1 MLPQVVKDAVFS
13 KAYSDESLTIIHMI
27 LKTNDPSTVAVMY
40 VIPDVRP
47 CVVSS
52 SYSNNSVCGFI
63 QVQAAVIAL
72 KQTDELPMPPGVD
85 WSPDLDMLDW
95 LGGFFGFQV

>member
-1 MLPQVVKDAVFS
+1 
-13 KAYSDESLTIIHMI
+13 MI
-27 LKTNDPSTVAVMY
+27 LKTNDASTIAVMY
-40 VIPDVRP
+40 VIPDLRP

-95 LGGFFGFQV
+95 LGGFFGFQVIFYYSFSTGNFMLYAHLHGIP

>member
-1 MLPQVVKDAVFS
+1 
-13 KAYSDESLTIIHMI
+13 MI
-27 LKTNDPSTVAVMY
+27 LKTNDASTIAVMY
-40 VIPDVRP
+40 VIPDLRP

-95 LGGFFGFQV
+95 LGGFFGFQVIFLLFVLNRQFHAVCTSEWDTLM